1 MISNYDRNKKYTI
14 AEHFFVQ
21 KSLELVFIKTIDS
34 YRVRL
39 NNPYTILKELV
50 QVLSDWNQKK
60 IKNFETVNYVIKE
73 ANNLISQ
80 CSILKFNKV
89 SKAYYIELLTSS
101 SADKNSD
108 LYYSTKILVEENKG
122 YLKNLFDSIHNEIIR
137 LNQIDKF
144 EIHELNDLN
153 KLTGYLISDLLNFGY
168 SKGYVNQIFFTLFTK
183 KNNSVFLDSF
193 TICRELFG
201 RPSESFRV
209 IFKIKVPEDLKGK
222 LNLDHLLIPQEE
234 MPEIVA
240 LNEESKSFIETKTNN
255 FNKHIKIEVN
265 AKDYFVAIKKAK
277 LQISQ
282 ILDLVFLGFN
292 HPGLKIYTQV
302 LVIGERNSE
311 KAKTNPIFYKIDGS
325 YKVGQDLYESFIE
338 KFSIVSSNQKVA
350 VESNQKIKSAIR
362 YLRLGSEANEI
373 EQKFINFWIGLEYIF
388 SSYYSE
394 QSTFNRIKQNL
405 VTVHSL
411 VYLKRNMIE
420 FHEDLKRLKKLT
432 KIPGSDGNLIYLKEV
447 ETYNFIKS
455 SFCQL
460 DPLLAYRAYEL
471 KKDLFTSNE
480 RLKAILKRHQLNL
493 EAHLSRAYRI
503 RNEIIHDAAIRPN
516 IESITSNLKYYLTF
530 IINEL
535 LEFFLDNPID
545 ANFDNELSID
555 DFFIVRQL
563 EFNSMQKDGI
573 SLDRIFEIKN
583 TVQNF
588 A

>member
-1 MISNYDRNKKYTI
+1 MISNYNRNKKYSV

-21 KSLELVFIKTIDS
+21 KSFELMFIKTIDS

-50 QVLSDWNQKK
+50 QVLSDWEKKK
-60 IKNFETVNYVIKE
+60 IKNFETVKYVIKE

-80 CSILKFNKV
+80 CSILKYNRV
-89 SKAYYIELLTSS
+89 SKLYYIDLLK
-101 SADKNSD
+101 SASEEKNLD

-122 YLKNLFDSIHNEIIR
+122 YLKNLFHSIQEEITR
-137 LNQIDKF
+137 LNGIDKF
-144 EIHELNDLN
+144 ELHELIHLN
-153 KLTGYLISDLLNFGY
+153 KLTGYLISDLLSYGY

-183 KNNSVFLDSF
+183 RSESTFIDSF
-193 TICRELFG
+193 TICSALFG
-201 RPSESFRV
+201 RPNESFRV
-209 IFKIKVPEDLKGK
+209 IFKIKIPEDLKGK
-222 LNLDHLLIPQEE
+222 LSLNHLLISKEE
-234 MPEIVA
+234 IDGIVV
-240 LNEESKSFIETKTNN
+240 LNDECRSFIETKTNN
-255 FNKHIKIEVN
+255 FNNHIKIEVK

-277 LQISQ
+277 SEISQ

-292 HPGLKIYTQV
+292 HPGLRIYTQV
-302 LVIGERNSE
+302 LVVGERNPE
-311 KAKTNPIFYKIDGS
+311 KAKANPIFYQIDGS
-325 YKVGQDLYESFIE
+325 YKIGQDLYESFIE
-338 KFSIVSSNQKVA
+338 KLSRVSSNPKVA
-350 VESNQKIKSAIR
+350 KDSNEKIKSGIR
-362 YLRLGSEANEI
+362 YLRLGSEATEI

-411 VYLKRNMIE
+411 VYLKRNMKE
-420 FHEDLKRLKKLT
+420 FHEDLKRLKKLSSIT
-432 KIPGSDGNLIYLKEV
+432 GSGEDLIYLKKV
-447 ETYNFIKS
+447 ESYNFIKS
-455 SFCQL
+455 TYYES
-460 DPLLAYRAYEL
+460 DPLLAFRAYEF
-471 KKDLFTSNE
+471 KKDLFTNTDQ
-480 RLKAILKRHQLNL
+480 LKEILKRHQLNL

-530 IINEL
+530 IINEI
-535 LEFFLDNPID
+535 LEFFLNNPID

-563 EFNSMQKDGI
+563 EFNSMQKEGV
-573 SLDRIFEIKN
+573 SLERVFEIKN